1 MIKYEGS
8 GEGFFATFTVLVILE
23 EEEKGEG
30 GKIEIW
36 ELGRCSTPINI
47 LDVED
52 EDELDR
58 VYVGGRGNQVLIF
71 VELVLKKKANF

>member
-23 EEEKGEG
+23 GEEKGEG

-36 ELGRCSTPINI
+36 ELGRCSTLINI